1 MSEKYK
7 VVRNIEASESSNELD
22 SFTPMLDKHY
32 CTDIICTVLFLVLIV
47 ILVVLSCFA
56 YATGDPASLI
66 KPHDSEGNI
75 CDSNKRYLFF
85 FDLTKCLSVM
95 SLGLGCPTKQI
106 CVSSCPNVTSINGK
120 DLEPFC
126 DPKNITNCPSYILKS
141 SALLDRCIP
150 AILAKFTDSLSNE
163 IIKDETSNQTIN
175 ITQNG
180 NSENLTL
187 GTLFEASKYLKNLV
201 KFNEFTQAVYNDLSK
216 SYWFILIALVAGTV
230 LAFIWMI
237 LLRFIIKP
245 IIWITILAVLALN
258 AFGTYFCVTEYLILA
273 KNSTNVNEDIA
284 VSKLLDFDYLTSLK
298 ETWLA
303 FSIILGVIL
312 LIVLLVV
319 IFLRKRLNM
328 AAELIKEASKA
339 ITSIPS
345 ALVWPLL
352 PFLLQLGVIFYC
364 ASIGISS
371 SNVKHKTIFFLKI

>member
-22 SFTPMLDKHY
+22 SFTPMLDNHY

-106 CVSSCPNVTSINGK
+106 CVSSCPNVTSINSK

-126 DPKNITNCPSYILKS
+126 DPKNITSCPSYILKS
-141 SALLDRCIP
+141 SPLLDRCIP
-150 AILAKFTDSLSNE
+150 AILAKFTDKLSTE
-163 IIKDETSNQTIN
+163 IIKDEKSNQNIN

-180 NSENLTL
+180 NSETLTL
-187 GTLFEASKYLKNLV
+187 GILFEASKYLKNLG
-201 KFNEFTQAVYNDLSK
+201 KFNEFVYTDLSK

-245 IIWITILAVLALN
+245 MIWITILAVLA
-258 AFGTYFCVTEYLILA
+258 
-273 KNSTNVNEDIA
+273 S
-284 VSKLLDFDYLTSLK
+284 
-298 ETWLA
+298 
-303 FSIILGVIL
+303 
-312 LIVLLVV
+312 
-319 IFLRKRLNM
+319 
-328 AAELIKEASKA
+328 
-339 ITSIPS
+339 
-345 ALVWPLL
+345 
-352 PFLLQLGVIFYC
+352 
-364 ASIGISS
+364 
-371 SNVKHKTIFFLKI
+371 